1 MPSISLYSRALGH
14 FLLGNRYCTRHTH
27 FNRHKT
33 RQLAFVPGT
42 MYKLLHVPDTIKTEN
57 TQTNNKQQT
66 THTQTHNEQN
76 QNCRQG

>member
-27 FNRHKT
+27 FNWHQT

-42 MYKLLHVPDTIKTEN
+42 MYKLLHVPDTIKTE
-57 TQTNNKQQT
+57 THKQT
-66 THTQTHNEQN
+66 TNDTHTNIQMKKI
-76 QNCRQG
+76 NCRQG